1 MRARA
6 AVGVD
11 DDLAAGQPR
20 VAVGSADLETAG
32 RVDMIDGVR
41 GQQLGGQHVG
51 DHPEHIFAKLGIF
64 RLVALVLVEEET
76 WRVLRRY
83 DDRGDRKSTR
93 LNSSHS
99 CASRMP
105 SSD

>member
-64 RLVALVLVEEET
+64 RLVALVLVEE
-76 WRVLRRY
+76 V
-83 DDRGDRKSTR
+83 TR
-93 LNSSHS
+93 SEEHTSEIQSLMRISYAVF
-99 CASRMP
+99 CLKKKTQR
-105 SSD
+105 